1 MKKNNLFAVIILLPF
16 LMLFNS
22 CFSPVFYEIRKDVK
36 PESATVSGNIP
47 QITRYTLN
55 GEEYIFASANGGL
68 RYKKADNQIH
78 GSWATMAV
86 PFTLLNFNY
95 DTTKMNGAQL
105 IGVFANSET
114 LYLIAATFSTEGSEG
129 KTNPS
134 KIEIWASNTPDI
146 ADSWSQINK
155 DSSIDYFPFLYD
167 SVNEVYK
174 ANYNVFQTNT
184 PKKVNR
190 HAYICSYI
198 KNEDGTSGAY
208 KCFELSGTSIQPVSI
223 SKPEDAEAGNRVYSA
238 AYFKGEVRFFTS
250 KAVVTD
256 ETNSSDAKNIYY
268 ADGDGLY
275 YYSSASAAYV
285 KACSTGTV
293 ISTLATTKDSIIIG
307 LGNLLSLSTDA
318 GGIKRVLRAED
329 GTPGS
334 ATVSFETNA
343 DFQIS
348 TAYNV
353 LSLLNTT
360 PEKEEKDSILYAS
373 ITFSG
378 YDGIY
383 DNIGIWS
390 YYPTRGN
397 WNRE

>member
-1 MKKNNLFAVIILLPF
+1 MKKNNLFAVIILIPF

-22 CFSPVFYEIRKDVK
+22 CFSPVFYEIRKDVR

-55 GEEYIFASANGGL
+55 DEEYIFASANGGL
-68 RYKKADNQIH
+68 RYKKADNQEH
-78 GSWATMAV
+78 GTWATMAV
-86 PFTLLNFNY
+86 PFSLLNFNY

-105 IGVFANSET
+105 IGVFANSKT

-129 KTNPS
+129 TTNPS
-134 KIEIWASNTPDI
+134 KLEIWASNTPDVT
-146 ADSWSQINK
+146 DSWSQINK

-184 PKKVNR
+184 PKKDNR
-190 HAYICSYI
+190 HAYICCYI
-198 KNEDGTSGAY
+198 KNEDGTAGAY
-208 KCFELSGTSIQPVSI
+208 KCFELSGTSIQPVSV
-223 SKPEDAEAGNRVYSA
+223 SKLEDAEAGNRVYSA
-238 AYFKGEVRFFTS
+238 AYFKDEVRFFTS
-250 KAVVTD
+250 RAVVTD
-256 ETNSSDAKNIYY
+256 ETYSSDAKNIYY

-275 YYSSASAAYV
+275 YYSSAESTYI

-293 ISTLATTKDSIIIG
+293 ISSLATTKDSIIIG

>member
-22 CFSPVFYEIRKDVK
+22 CFSPVFYEVRKDVM

-134 KIEIWASNTPDI
+134 KIEIWASNTPDVT
-146 ADSWSQINK
+146 DSWSQINK

-184 PKKVNR
+184 PKKTNR

-208 KCFELSGTSIQPVSI
+208 KCFELSGISILPVSI

-238 AYFKGEVRFFTS
+238 AYFNGEVRFFTS
-250 KAVVTD
+250 RAVVTD
-256 ETNSSDAKNIYY
+256 ETYSSDAKNIYY
-268 ADGDGLY
+268 ADGDALY

-285 KACSTGTV
+285 KACSTGTA
-293 ISTLATTKDSIIIG
+293 ISTLAVTKDSIIIG

-360 PEKEEKDSILYAS
+360 PEKEKKDSILYAS

>member
-1 MKKNNLFAVIILLPF
+1 MKKNNLFAAIILLPF

-22 CFSPVFYEIRKDVK
+22 CFLPVFYEIRKDVR

-114 LYLIAATFSTEGSEG
+114 LYLIAATYSTEGSEG

-134 KIEIWASNTPDI
+134 KIEIWASNTPDVT
-146 ADSWSQINK
+146 DSWSQINK

-174 ANYNVFQTNT
+174 TNFNVFQTNT

-208 KCFELSGTSIQPVSI
+208 KCFELSGTSILPVSI

-238 AYFKGEVRFFTS
+238 AYFNGEVRFFMS
-250 KAVVTD
+250 KAVITD
-256 ETNSSDAKNIYY
+256 ETSVSDAKNIYY
-268 ADGDGLY
+268 ADGDALY

-285 KACSTGTV
+285 KACSTGTA

-307 LGNLLSLSTDA
+307 LGNLLSLSIDT

-373 ITFSG
+373 IAFSG